1 MIRDDELREWIGAA
15 QDDVTGVLAP
25 NREAG
30 AHECVNA
37 VAARHA
43 RQLLQTATTIVSKR
57 SGGTGI

>member
-1 MIRDDELREWIGAA
+1 MIRDDKLREWIGAA
-15 QDDVTGVLAP
+15 QDDVTGLLAP

-43 RQLLQTATTIVSKR
+43 R
-57 SGGTGI
+57 